1 MPRKWKSSPGFAM
14 AALIAVT
21 AVWGWTF
28 LIVKDAIAKMPVMDF
43 LAVRFAVAAI
53 VMFAVRPASLW
64 HITRRGVWR
73 GIALGVLLDG
83 GYITQTYGLRT
94 VSPAVSGFITGMAVV
109 FTPVFSWL
117 ILRRKISRNTWIA
130 VGLALIGLALL
141 SLHGWAF
148 GTGELLTVGCA
159 VFIAFHIIGLGEW
172 SSQHEAYGFAL
183 IQISTVAVMTLL
195 AAAPGGIIMP
205 PDMVVW
211 GTVAVTAVLATA
223 LAFLVQTW
231 AQSLISL
238 THTAV
243 ILTMEPVFAGVFAVV
258 IGGDR
263 PTYRTIAGAVCVLV
277 AMLIAQIKSAAR
289 GKIKGKGRVDN
300 L

>member
-1 MPRKWKSSPGFAM
+1 MPRKWKSSTRMAA

-21 AVWGWTF
+21 AIWGWTF
-28 LIVKDAIAKMPVMDF
+28 LIVKDAIAREPVMDF
-43 LAVRFAVAAI
+43 LAVRFTVAAI
-53 VMFAVRPASLW
+53 VMFVIRPTSLRRM
-64 HITRRGVWR
+64 TRRGLWQ
-73 GIALGVLLDG
+73 GIALGVMLGG

-94 VSPAVSGFITGMAVV
+94 ISPAISGFITGMSVV
-109 FTPVFSWL
+109 FTPVFSWI

-148 GTGELLTVGCA
+148 GTGELLTAGCA

-172 SSQHEAYGFAL
+172 SSQHETYGLAL
-183 IQISTVAVMTLL
+183 VQIATVAVMTLL
-195 AAAPGGIIMP
+195 AAVPGGITLP

-211 GTVAVTAVLATA
+211 GTVGVTAVLATA

-231 AQSLISL
+231 AQSLISP

-263 PTYRTIAGAVCVLV
+263 PTVRTIAGAVCVLV
-277 AMLIAQIKSAAR
+277 AMLIAQMKSALHQETR
-289 GKIKGKGRVDN
+289 KSPDKGY
-300 L
+300 

>member
-1 MPRKWKSSPGFAM
+1 MPRKWKSSTGLAT

-28 LIVKDAIAKMPVMDF
+28 LIVKDAIAREPVMDF
-43 LAVRFAVAAI
+43 LAVRFTVAAI
-53 VMFAVRPASLW
+53 VMFVIRPISLRRV
-64 HITRRGVWR
+64 TRRGLWH
-73 GIALGVLLDG
+73 GIVLGMMLG
-83 GYITQTYGLRT
+83 GSYITQTYGLRT
-94 VSPAVSGFITGMAVV
+94 ISPAVSGFITGMAVI
-109 FTPVFSWL
+109 FTLVCSWI

-159 VFIAFHIIGLGEW
+159 VFVAFQIIGLGGR
-172 SSQHEAYGFAL
+172 SSQHDIYGLAL
-183 IQISTVAVMTLL
+183 IQVATVAVITLL
-195 AAAPGGIIMP
+195 AAAPGGISLP
-205 PDMVVW
+205 PDTVVW
-211 GTVAVTAVLATA
+211 GTVGVTAVLATA

-231 AQSLISL
+231 AQSLISP

-263 PTYRTIAGAVCVLV
+263 LTVRTIIGAVCVLA

-289 GKIKGKGRVDN
+289 QKSEGKGWGANR
-300 L
+300 